1 MSMPKTLT
9 QELAVLIAEKFLTNG
24 FNRSKALKEVGYS
37 KSYSVGSKAH
47 RLFDNPLIKDAMA
60 KIMARNADA
69 VDVQVSEI
77 VRGLR
82 EIAFPSDDTK
92 VLNSDRNTALAS
104 LAKYK
109 NMFIDRFSFEQ
120 DAQDEKISESQRL
133 EAKILAALRMK
144 FGDDIKAE
152 ILRRENPP
160 SYTDAEILKG

>member
-1 MSMPKTLT
+1 MMPKKLT

-24 FNRSKALKEVGYS
+24 FNRSKALKEVGYG
-37 KSYSVGSKAH
+37 KAYSVGTKAH
-47 RLFDNPLIKDAMA
+47 KLFENPLIKDAMA

-77 VRGLR
+77 VRGFR
-82 EIAFPSDDTK
+82 EIAFPSDGTK
-92 VLNSDRNTALAS
+92 VLNSDRNTALAG

-120 DAQDEKISESQRL
+120 TQQDEKLTESQKL
-133 EAKILAALRMK
+133 EAKILAALRIK

-152 ILRRENPP
+152 ILRRENPSP
-160 SYTDAEILKG
+160 FTDADILKG